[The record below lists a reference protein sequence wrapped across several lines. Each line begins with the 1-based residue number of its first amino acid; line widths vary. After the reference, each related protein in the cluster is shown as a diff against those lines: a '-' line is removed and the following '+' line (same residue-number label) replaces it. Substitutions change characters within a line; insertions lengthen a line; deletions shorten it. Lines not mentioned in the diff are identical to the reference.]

1 MNCIIKKK
9 KGKAFLDE
17 KKLANTFPLEARY
30 QSLDKYPHRSK
41 YPSIGFSSTL
51 QRILAT
57 TFDRSIVRS
66 RDRCAT
72 L

>member
-41 YPSIGFSSTL
+41 YPSIGFSSTFNNESS
-51 QRILAT
+51 QQ
-57 TFDRSIVRS
+57 RSIVRS

-72 L
+72 S